1 MNILNEDKIVSI
13 EIDLEE
19 LKKNRMDESF
29 VTMFATTIKLLMG
42 YLTKGIP
49 GSHLGPGRGVF
60 GKYNIKGRR
69 KDVEAF
75 AKTLGKE
82 KKYLDAM
89 KQSGLEDPKTFKSKS
104 ALDKAVKGF
113 EKTTGLKWP
122 FK

>member
-13 EIDLEE
+13 EIDLDE
-19 LKKNRMDESF
+19 LKKNKMDESF
-29 VTMFATTIKLLMG
+29 VMMFASTVKLLMDYVTG
-42 YLTKGIP
+42 SLP
-49 GSHLGPGRGVF
+49 GSHLGPGRGTF
-60 GKYNIKGRR
+60 GRFNVKGRR

-82 KKYLDAM
+82 KKYLEAM
-89 KQSGLEDPKTFKSKS
+89 KKSGLEDPKTFKSKS
-104 ALDKAVKGF
+104 ALDKAIKGF

>member
-1 MNILNEDKIVSI
+1 MRILNILHEDKIVSI

-29 VTMFATTIKLLMG
+29 VMMFASTIKLLMG
-42 YLTKGIP
+42 YLTRGPGAHLKDWTP
-49 GSHLGPGRGVF
+49 GSYHV
-60 GKYNIKGRR
+60 KGRR
-69 KDVEAF
+69 SDVEAF

-82 KKYLDAM
+82 KSYLDAM
-89 KQSGLEDPKTFKSKS
+89 KKSGLDDPKTFKSKS
-104 ALDKAVKGF
+104 SLDRAIKGF